1 MYNIDEYLNNEEELE
16 NNSNSFL
23 QEWKELPLIK
33 IEKLLNYIRV
43 LETQNN
49 SIKEEVE
56 RMKTLQKSNEKKI
69 DNIKN
74 FICFLMGDKPLNV
87 GTYKI
92 SKRNTE
98 AVEILDETKV
108 PQKFK
113 EKKITYTIS
122 KTKIKNYL
130 NKDVIN
136 EETGEV
142 EKINCD
148 WARIKKN
155 VSLQIK

>member
-74 FICFLMGDKPLNV
+74 FICFFMGDKPLNV

-108 PQKFK
+108 PQEFK
-113 EKKITYTIS
+113 EEKITYTIS
-122 KTKIKNYL
+122 KTKIKDYL
-130 NKDVIN
+130 NKDIIN
-136 EETGEV
+136 KETGEV

>member
-1 MYNIDEYLNNEEELE
+1 MYNIDEYLNNEEELD

-23 QEWKELPLIK
+23 QEWKELPLVK

-49 SIKEEVE
+49 SIKEEID

-69 DNIKN
+69 DNIKS
-74 FICFLMGDKPLNV
+74 FICYITDDKPLNV

-108 PQKFK
+108 PQEFK
-113 EKKITYTIS
+113 EQKITYTIS
-122 KTKIKNYL
+122 KTKIKDYL

-142 EKINCD
+142 EKVNCD

-155 VSLQIK
+155 LSLQIK

>member
-1 MYNIDEYLNNEEELE
+1 MKNHQL
-16 NNSNSFL
+16 SWWVTFL
-23 QEWKELPLIK
+23 QEWKELPLVK

-69 DNIKN
+69 DNIKS
-74 FICFLMGDKPLNV
+74 FICYITDDKPLNV

-98 AVEILDETKV
+98 AVEILDEERIL
-108 PQKFK
+108 QEFK
-113 EKKITYTIS
+113 EKKISYTIS
-122 KTKIKNYL
+122 KTKIKDYL

-136 EETGEV
+136 E
-142 EKINCD
+142 
-148 WARIKKN
+148 KN
-155 VSLQIK
+155 RRS